1 MIDLTGLRFV
11 GIYSTIS
18 ADAEFSMKDLPG
30 SGRRVDVL
38 CRSLEACFDW
48 AAESLNAA
56 IIEYV
61 AVLEDETV
69 LRFTNPGD
77 AEGKGETWWAG
88 HIRNSLKNNPPPF
101 VRVMKITFET
111 LLQDL
116 RKERNQQ
123 IFVLEEEGRPLRT
136 RMLEQA
142 SPQYSFILGDHRGF
156 SERTRS
162 VFHSFDIP
170 PISLGPKSYLGS
182 HSVAAVI
189 SELERR
195 GQ

>member
-1 MIDLTGLRFV
+1 MIDLTGLRFI

-18 ADAEFSMKDLPG
+18 VDAEFNMKDLPG

-48 AAESLNAA
+48 AVDRLNAT

-61 AVLEDETV
+61 AVLEDDTV

-77 AEGKGETWWAG
+77 AKGKGETWWAG
-88 HIRNSLKNNPPPF
+88 HIRNSLKSDPPPF
-101 VRVMKITFET
+101 ARVMKIAVET
-111 LLQDL
+111 LLQDM
-116 RKERNQQ
+116 RKEKNQET
-123 IFVLEEEGRPLRT
+123 FVLEEEGRPLGAGV
-136 RMLEQA
+136 LEQA

-170 PISLGPKSYLGS
+170 SISLGPKSYLGS